1 MKKPI
6 SQPRKKELHI
16 VVVFPHGAVVK
27 IRPEKIQACTCTLT
41 YVIKYDVMIHPL
53 VPKYR
58 KDFVGKLIMFNS
70 TQSVKVS

>member
-16 VVVFPHGAVVK
+16 VVVFPHRAVVK
-27 IRPEKIQACTCTLT
+27 IRREKIQACTCTLT
-41 YVIKYDVMIHPL
+41 YVIKYVMIHPL

>member
-16 VVVFPHGAVVK
+16 DVVFPHSAVVK
-27 IRPEKIQACTCTLT
+27 IRREKIQACTCTLT
-41 YVIKYDVMIHPL
+41 YVIKYDVMIHLL

-70 TQSVKVS
+70 THSL